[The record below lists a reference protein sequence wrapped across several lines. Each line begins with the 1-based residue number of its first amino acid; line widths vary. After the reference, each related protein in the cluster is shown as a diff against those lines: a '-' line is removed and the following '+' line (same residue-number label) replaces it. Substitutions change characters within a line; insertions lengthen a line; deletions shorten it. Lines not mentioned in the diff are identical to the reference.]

1 MFDEFI
7 YQFSMACKWRR
18 RITKDDEN
26 YNKISPDDEEK
37 AFWNLESINQH
48 FDNFI

>member
-18 RITKDDEN
+18 GINKNDETF
-26 YNKISPDDEEK
+26 NKINNDDEEK
-37 AFWNLESINQH
+37 AFWNVETIN
-48 FDNFI
+48 